1 MLSGAEHTA
10 GSAPITSKAALTDA
24 ITTIDD
30 KIVID
35 DPLDTLNKS
44 STLAAAIEADAGCG
58 TVLDFYR
65 PATTSGL
72 LVGDYTDSKEQKVG
86 CTLPHTDEVTLVTSY
101 PGGPTARWP
110 GNDVMSAFATQT
122 CNTAFISC
130 SFGVAIDRSKN
141 TMAYFSPEPGSDW
154 NGGDRDRPPRRE
166 RRQLA
171 PDRDAPRA
179 VRRSPGPGLRRGRPQ
194 APEKHDVSNNREVRY
209 SQRSSSL
216 PAPAI
221 ADTATANAPSMT
233 TTTVVDEESGQ
244 GQRRHGVPH
253 RHRRPVWDKRY
264 AHSPLASER

>member
-10 GSAPITSKAALTDA
+10 GSAPITSKAALTNA

-44 STLAAAIEADAGCG
+44 STLAAAIQADAGCG

-72 LVGDYTDSKEQKVG
+72 LVGDCTDSKEQKVG
-86 CTLPHTDEVTLVTSY
+86 CTQPHTDEVTLVTSY

-122 CNTAFISC
+122 CNTAFTSYVGIA
-130 SFGVAIDRSKN
+130 VDQSKN

-154 NGGDRDRPPRRE
+154 NGGDREIVCTVENADS
-166 RRQLA
+166 
-171 PDRDAPRA
+171 
-179 VRRSPGPGLRRGRPQ
+179 SPQTGTLKGS
-194 APEKHDVSNNREVRY
+194 A
-209 SQRSSSL
+209 
-216 PAPAI
+216 A
-221 ADTATANAPSMT
+221 
-233 TTTVVDEESGQ
+233 
-244 GQRRHGVPH
+244 
-253 RHRRPVWDKRY
+253 
-264 AHSPLASER
+264 